1 MNNQITRLVLFL
13 FICVNTLISATTGK
27 ISGHVT
33 DSESGEPLIGVNIF
47 ISNLGTGAATDIDGY
62 YAILNVRPGKHE
74 LRASM
79 IGYAP
84 LVMQNVDVVMGLT
97 STIDLSMSSEILGME
112 AVTVISERPIVAKDL
127 SGSQLNVDSESIQQW
142 PISSV
147 DAVLGV
153 QAGVEN
159 MQVRGGS
166 ISQTAVMVDGF
177 LSNDSRSNAPVT
189 TLSLSSV
196 EEIQVQS
203 GGFNAEYGNI
213 RSGIVNIVTA
223 EGPADHY
230 SASFYYQNSPA
241 APKHYGISPYDEESY
256 FMRPYLDDDVAW
268 TGTGS
273 GGWDAYTQDQY
284 PNFEGWNS
292 YNNPETGM
300 TATAAQQEWIYEH
313 RRTGEITKPDQT
325 LDMGF
330 GGPIPGI
337 SKLRFYLSVRNENE
351 QFIVPLS
358 RDGYS
363 SNSTRLKL
371 NYDLSTNQKLV
382 ATMLYSEEHSVNRY
396 NWTTVPEGNLLRG
409 TYSVANL
416 VTSAGLFTPAYYSPY
431 SVFRGRFDVS
441 YNHMLSSDSYY
452 EIIIQHGQT
461 QYQTYEMDARD
472 TTKLEIFPGFYHDES
487 PYGYNSA
494 DWMSLGRDTSHTSST
509 LLKADYTDQINS
521 SNQIKMGVQAN
532 FYDLQ
537 IRSYTESDKD
547 TWSRTMNYDV
557 TPIRL
562 SGYVQDKLEFEG
574 FIANLGLRAEFS
586 SANTDVY
593 ELNAYDDLFKQ
604 GLGSNLEELAEKQD
618 AKSTFT
624 LSPRLGIS
632 HPITDH
638 SKLYFNYGHF
648 YSEAGST
655 YRFRLQRES
664 NGLVTNLGN
673 PELEQERTIAY
684 ELGYSH
690 GFSNTYILD
699 LATYYKDITQQPGW
713 VIYKNA
719 TGSVNYRKAESNN
732 YQDIRGVEITLS
744 KPKGRIFSGFINY
757 TYMVTTNGY
766 FGLLRQF
773 QNPQEQ
779 RDYEN
784 YNVVDSKPR
793 AQPYFRAN
801 LSMKTPDKF
810 GPSLAGMYPAEGFE
824 LSFLASSKTGLEFL
838 YKSPEAGDVFIQW
851 MSQWDVDLRIQKAIS
866 AGGLT
871 LVAFCDI
878 DNLLDNKVL
887 SYSGFSDQF
896 DYADYLSSLNFYFE
910 EGINHGDDYV
920 GVYREDDIA
929 YDPLVPNPDNDPQ
942 IAADNERRR
951 ESKSYIDM
959 PNYRS
964 LTFLNP
970 RQFTFGLRFNF

>member
-1 MNNQITRLVLFL
+1 MV
-13 FICVNTLISATTGK
+13 
-27 ISGHVT
+27 
-33 DSESGEPLIGVNIF
+33 GVNIF
-47 ISNLGTGAATDIDGY
+47 IADLGTGAATDIDGY
-62 YAILNVRPGKHE
+62 YAILNIRPGKHE
-74 LRASM
+74 LHASM

-84 LVMQNVDVVMGLT
+84 LIMQDVEVIMGLT
-97 STIDLSMSSEILGME
+97 STIDISMNPEILGME
-112 AVTVISERPIVAKDL
+112 AITVVSERPIVKRDL
-127 SGSQLNVDSESIQQW
+127 SGSQLNVDAESIEQL

-147 DAVLGV
+147 ASVLGV

-166 ISQTAVMVDGF
+166 VAQTAVMVDGF
-177 LSNDSRSNAPVT
+177 LLNDSRSNAPVT

-213 RSGIVNIVTA
+213 RSGIVNVVTA
-223 EGPADHY
+223 EGAKDRY
-230 SASFYYQNSPA
+230 SGSFYYQNAPA
-241 APKHYGISPYDEESY
+241 AAKHYGISPFDENSY

-268 TGTGS
+268 TGTSNGA
-273 GGWDAYTQDQY
+273 WDAHTQNQY
-284 PNFEGWNS
+284 ASFAGWNS
-292 YNNPETGM
+292 SNNPETGM

-330 GGPIPGI
+330 GGPVPGL
-337 SKLRFYLSVRNENE
+337 SDLRFYLSVRSEE
-351 QFIVPLS
+351 EMFIVPLS
-358 RDGYS
+358 RDGYT

-371 NYDLSTNQKLV
+371 NYDLSSNQKLV
-382 ATMLYSEEHSVNRY
+382 STILYSEEHSVNQY
-396 NWTTVPEGNLLRG
+396 NWTTVPEGNLMRG

-416 VTSAGLFTPAYYSPY
+416 VTPAGLFTPAYYSPY
-431 SVFRGRFDVS
+431 SVYRGRLDIK
-441 YNHMLSSDSYY
+441 YNHMLSSDAYY
-452 EIIIQHGQT
+452 EIVAQYGQT
-461 QYQTYEMDARD
+461 QYQTYEMDVRD
-472 TTKLEIFPGFYHDES
+472 TTKYEIFPDFYHDES

-494 DWMSLGRDTSHTSST
+494 EWMSLGRDTSRTNST
-509 LLKADYTDQINS
+509 LIKADYTDQINS
-521 SNQIKMGVQAN
+521 KNQIKMGVQAN
-532 FYDLQ
+532 FYNLQ

-557 TPIRL
+557 TPIRI
-562 SGYVQDKLEFEG
+562 SGYVQDKVEYEG
-574 FIANLGLRAEFS
+574 FIANLGLRGEYS
-586 SANTDVY
+586 SSNTDVY
-593 ELNAYDDLFKQ
+593 MLDAYDELFKQ
-604 GLGSNLEELAEKQD
+604 GLGSSLEEIAEKQN
-618 AKSTFT
+618 AKPTIT

-673 PELEQERTIAY
+673 PELEQERTVAY

-690 GFSNTYILD
+690 GFSNTYLLD

-732 YQDIRGVEITLS
+732 YQDIRGIEVTLS
-744 KPKGRIFSGFINY
+744 KPSGKIFSGFVNY
-757 TYMVTTNGY
+757 TYMVKTSGY

-784 YNVVDSKPR
+784 INVVDSKPR
-793 AQPYFRAN
+793 PQPYFRAN
-801 LSMKTPDKF
+801 LALRTPDNF
-810 GPSLAGMYPAEGFE
+810 GPSLAGFHPAEDIKV
-824 LSFLASSKTGLEFL
+824 SFLANYKTGSQFNL
-838 YKSPEAGDVFIQW
+838 YSLLLIDEYVQW
-851 MSQWDVDLRIQKAIS
+851 VPSWNVDLRMQKSIKTR
-866 AGGLT
+866 GLS
-871 LVAFCDI
+871 LELFCDI
-878 DNLLDNKVL
+878 ANLFDQKHL
-887 SYSGFSDQF
+887 SYAGISDQF
-896 DYADYLSSLNFYFE
+896 DYIDYLQSLHFSFE
-910 EGINHGDDYV
+910 EGLEHGDDYV
-920 GVYREDDIA
+920 GTYREDDVA
-929 YDPLVPNPDNDPQ
+929 YDPMVDNPDNDPQ

-951 ESKSYIDM
+951 ETKSYIDM

-970 RQFTFGLRFNF
+970 RKFTFGMRFNF